1 MAKRTK
7 PWQEMEHRVAEKVL
21 PPLRTRRQALVRNSL
36 GVTALAVVSYGP
48 SVFELVRNQ
57 EPSEV
62 SIGFA
67 LLGGLAMVIFPAHS
81 CHGEWPARRGT
92 GQDAHLLTAK
102 TLTGWRTIDLDQIM
116 TIRFRDMGVRDP
128 AGRLNHLGHYV
139 IVRDANR
146 VRIGIPLRD
155 ELALGWLREAATSPG
170 TRTRI
175 SARAGTAMGLDAAT
189 ASGYPTCGESGAT
202 WYAIVIFLA
211 LFAGYMFGVDALLN
225 R

>member
-21 PPLRTRRQALVRNSL
+21 PPLRTRRRSLVRNSL
-36 GVTALAVVSYGP
+36 AVAALAAVSYGP
-48 SVFELVRNQ
+48 SIFELVRNR
-57 EPSEV
+57 EPSGI
-62 SIGFA
+62 SISFA
-67 LLGGLAMVIFPAHS
+67 FFGGLVIVIFPAYS
-81 CHGEWPARRGT
+81 CQGEWPARRGA
-92 GQDAHLLTAK
+92 GRDAHLLTAK

-116 TIRFRDMGVRDP
+116 TIRFRDMGVRDY
-128 AGRLNHLGHYV
+128 AGRLNFVGHYL
-139 IVRDANR
+139 IVRDASR

-170 TRTRI
+170 TQTRI

-189 ASGYPTCGESGAT
+189 ASRYPTCGESWPMRYG
-202 WYAIVIFLA
+202 IVIFLA
-211 LFAGYMFGVDALLN
+211 LFAGYMFGVDAFLN